1 VLNIETKLGGSATKG
16 PLNLREPRFSS
27 KIFVSKKGL
36 NMCKCFSAMGQLVHF
51 ELRNYP
57 RPFGDA
63 IVRLRDDLVKGRAF
77 CKSPYPLPS
86 GVSSVDA
93 SGAHDCLFASARL
106 PEVVKYLRLGKNLDL
121 ETHWRDKITVPLEIE
136 GH

>member
-1 VLNIETKLGGSATKG
+1 MLGQ
-16 PLNLREPRFSS
+16 P
-27 KIFVSKKGL
+27 
-36 NMCKCFSAMGQLVHF
+36 VHF

-77 CKSPYPLPS
+77 CKPPYPLPS

-93 SGAHDCLFASARL
+93 SGDHDPLFALARL

-121 ETHWRDKITVPLEIE
+121 EAHWRDKITVPLDIE